1 MRIRQFVFLFILCI
15 LVSASCSREVS
26 IAEKIDARIKRA
38 IDSWVDPKSFDS
50 CITGFKLL
58 VDAVI
63 IAAPETGFPAEF
75 KKNMSKAKKLYNS
88 SSVLNPEVFALLND
102 SYRMINSGKDFQMPG
117 DLSNPDDTLKY
128 ASQRAEMAREH
139 LKQGQTRE
147 CVKILLEIVTIYVT
161 PVKTVS

>member
-1 MRIRQFVFLFILCI
+1 MRNRQLFFLFILFI
-15 LVSASCSREVS
+15 LVSASCSRAVS
-26 IAEKIDARIKRA
+26 NTEKIDARIKRA

-75 KKNMSKAKKLYNS
+75 KENMSKAKKLFNS
-88 SSVLNPEVFALLND
+88 SSVLNPEVFVLLND
-102 SYRMINSGKDFQMPG
+102 SYRMINAGEDFQMPA
-117 DLSNPDDTLKY
+117 DLSNPDDALRY

-147 CVKILLEIVTIYVT
+147 CVKILLEIVIIYVT

>member
-1 MRIRQFVFLFILCI
+1 MRTRQFVFLFILFI
-15 LVSASCSREVS
+15 LVLANCSRAVS
-26 IAEKIDARIKRA
+26 NTEKIDARIKRA

-58 VDAVI
+58 VDAII
-63 IAAPETGFPAEF
+63 IAASETGFPAEF
-75 KKNMSKAKKLYNS
+75 KENISKAKKLFNS
-88 SSVLNPEVFALLND
+88 SSVLNPEGLALLND

-128 ASQRAEMAREH
+128 ASQRAEMAREY

-147 CVKILLEIVTIYVT
+147 CVKILLEIVIIYVT

>member
-1 MRIRQFVFLFILCI
+1 MRNRQFIFLFILCI
-15 LVSASCSREVS
+15 LVSASCSRAVS
-26 IAEKIDARIKRA
+26 NAEKIDARIKRA

-75 KKNMSKAKKLYNS
+75 KENMSKAKKLYNS

-102 SYRMINSGKDFQMPG
+102 SYRMINSGKDFQMPA
-117 DLSNPDDTLKY
+117 DLKNSDDTLKY
-128 ASQRAEMAREH
+128 ASQRAEMARGH

-147 CVKILLEIVTIYVT
+147 CVKILLEIVIIYIT

>member
-1 MRIRQFVFLFILCI
+1 VRNRQFFFLFIFFI
-15 LVSASCSREVS
+15 LVSASCSRAVS
-26 IAEKIDARIKRA
+26 NTEKIDARIKRA

-63 IAAPETGFPAEF
+63 IAAPATGFQAEF
-75 KKNMSKAKKLYNS
+75 KENMSKAKKLFNS
-88 SSVLNPEVFALLND
+88 SSVLNLEGFALLND

-117 DLSNPDDTLKY
+117 DLSNPDDVLKY
-128 ASQRAEMAREH
+128 ASQRAEKAREH

-147 CVKILLEIVTIYVT
+147 CVKILLEIVIMYVT

>member
-1 MRIRQFVFLFILCI
+1 MRNGQHAFLFILFI
-15 LVSASCSREVS
+15 LVSASCTRAISNT
-26 IAEKIDARIKRA
+26 EKIDARIKRA

-63 IAAPETGFPAEF
+63 IAVPETGFPAEF
-75 KKNMSKAKKLYNS
+75 KENMSKAKKLFNS
-88 SSVLNPEVFALLND
+88 SSVLNPQGFALLND
-102 SYRMINSGKDFQMPG
+102 SYRMINSGKDFQMPA
-117 DLSNPDDTLKY
+117 DLSNSDDVLKF
-128 ASQRAEMAREH
+128 ASQRAEMARKH

-147 CVKILLEIVTIYVT
+147 CVKILLEIVILYVT

>member
-1 MRIRQFVFLFILCI
+1 MRTRQFVFLFILFI
-15 LVSASCSREVS
+15 LVSASCSRAVS
-26 IAEKIDARIKRA
+26 NTEKIDARIKRA

-58 VDAVI
+58 VDAII
-63 IAAPETGFPAEF
+63 IAAPETGFQAEF
-75 KKNMSKAKKLYNS
+75 KENISKAKKLFNS
-88 SSVLNPEVFALLND
+88 SSVLNPEGLALLND

-117 DLSNPDDTLKY
+117 HLSNPNDALKY

-139 LKQGQTRE
+139 LKKGQTHE
-147 CVKILLEIVTIYVT
+147 CIKILLEIMIMYVT

>member
-1 MRIRQFVFLFILCI
+1 
-15 LVSASCSREVS
+15 VSASCSRAVS
-26 IAEKIDARIKRA
+26 NTEKIDAKIKRA

-63 IAAPETGFPAEF
+63 IAAPEAGFPVEF
-75 KKNMSKAKKLYNS
+75 KENMSKAKKLFNS
-88 SSVLNPEVFALLND
+88 SSVLNPEGFALLND
-102 SYRMINSGKDFQMPG
+102 SYRMISSRKDFQMPW
-117 DLSNPDDTLKY
+117 DLSNPDDSLKY

-147 CVKILLEIVTIYVT
+147 CVKILLEIVIMYVT

>member
-1 MRIRQFVFLFILCI
+1 MRSRQHAFLFILFI
-15 LVSASCSREVS
+15 LVSASCTRAVS
-26 IAEKIDARIKRA
+26 NTEKIDARIKRA

-75 KKNMSKAKKLYNS
+75 KENMSKAKKLFNS
-88 SSVLNPEVFALLND
+88 SSVLNREGLTLLND

-117 DLSNPDDTLKY
+117 HLSNPDDVLKY
-128 ASQRAEMAREH
+128 ASGRAEMAREH
-139 LKQGQTRE
+139 LHQGQTRE
-147 CVKILLEIVTIYVT
+147 CIKILLEIVIMYVT
-161 PVKTVS
+161 PVKTIS

>member
-1 MRIRQFVFLFILCI
+1 MRNRQFFFLFILCI

-75 KKNMSKAKKLYNS
+75 KENMSKAKKLYNS
-88 SSVLNPEVFALLND
+88 SSVLNPDVFVLLND
-102 SYRMINSGKDFQMPG
+102 SYRMINAGEDFQMPA
-117 DLSNPDDTLKY
+117 DLSNPDDTLRY

-147 CVKILLEIVTIYVT
+147 CVKILLEIVIIYVT